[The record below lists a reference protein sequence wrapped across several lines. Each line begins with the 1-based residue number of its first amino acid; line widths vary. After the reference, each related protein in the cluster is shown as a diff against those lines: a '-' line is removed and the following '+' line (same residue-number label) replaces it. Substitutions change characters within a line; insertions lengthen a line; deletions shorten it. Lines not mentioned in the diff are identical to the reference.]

1 MRLSGSVS
9 ITLARF
15 VLLSSIIISL
25 LALFMSS
32 FHGSAKLGNTV
43 ANALF
48 LLIVSFGDANVSPVK
63 QTVLAPVIPK
73 FASAALRS

>member
-1 MRLSGSVS
+1 
-9 ITLARF
+9 
-15 VLLSSIIISL
+15 
-25 LALFMSS
+25 MSS

-48 LLIVSFGDANVSPVK
+48 LLIVSFGDANVSSVK
-63 QTVLAPVIPK
+63 QTVLAPLIPK